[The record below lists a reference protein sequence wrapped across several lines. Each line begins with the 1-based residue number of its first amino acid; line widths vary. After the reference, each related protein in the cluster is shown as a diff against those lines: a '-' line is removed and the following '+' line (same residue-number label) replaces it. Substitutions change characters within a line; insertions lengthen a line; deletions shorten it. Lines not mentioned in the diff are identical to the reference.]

1 MLQWEIKKTDI
12 DTKEVEEVKYS
23 YPHFE
28 KVTSIKIDNIDELE
42 IYDEANYVFIGK
54 STVVIKGD
62 ETQYVKFFES

>member
-1 MLQWEIKKTDI
+1 MI
-12 DTKEVEEVKYS
+12 
-23 YPHFE
+23 
-28 KVTSIKIDNIDELE
+28 E